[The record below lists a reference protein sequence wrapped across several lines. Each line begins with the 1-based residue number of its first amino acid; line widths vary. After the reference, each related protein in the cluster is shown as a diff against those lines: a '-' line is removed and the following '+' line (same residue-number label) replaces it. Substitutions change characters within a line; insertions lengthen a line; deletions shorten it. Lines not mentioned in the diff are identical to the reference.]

1 MFASSRSSFISTF
14 RLFQKRSTTSIFSNH
29 GLSSSRILLKNTRK
43 FLLTSVLIA
52 GTVAAGVICT
62 HTTIHTECQ
71 SADNEKRTKSNVQS
85 VLFPEIRPYKEGSIK
100 VSDLHTVAYSL
111 YGNPK
116 GKPVLF
122 IHGGPGGGT
131 VPKMAQFF
139 DPKAYH
145 IILVDQR
152 GCGKSTPFA
161 NLVDN
166 TTDHLIEDF
175 EKLRKQLK
183 IQKWQLFGGSWGST
197 LALAYAVSYAVPL
210 SLPFPFFPSFLC
222 FDMNASLLSF
232 LD

>member
-1 MFASSRSSFISTF
+1 MLASSRPASSII
-14 RLFQKRSTTSIFSNH
+14 RLFQKRYVTSFISSQRKA
-29 GLSSSRILLKNTRK
+29 LSSSPLLLKNTRK
-43 FLLTSVLIA
+43 FPFSSVLLA
-52 GTVAAGVICT
+52 GTIASGIICASI
-62 HTTIHTECQ
+62 TTQTECQ
-71 SADNEKRTKSNVQS
+71 SSSDNEKRTTASAQS
-85 VLFPEIRPYKEGSIK
+85 SLFPEIKPYYEGSIK
-100 VSDLHTVAYSL
+100 VSDIHTVAYSL

-131 VPKMAQFF
+131 VPKMASFF

-183 IQKWQLFGGSWGST
+183 IKKWQLFGGSWGST
-197 LALAYAVSYAVPL
+197 LALAYAVSFCLLLCLPVI
-210 SLPFPFFPSFLC
+210 SLFFLFL
-222 FDMNASLLSF
+222 FNF
-232 LD
+232 LVL